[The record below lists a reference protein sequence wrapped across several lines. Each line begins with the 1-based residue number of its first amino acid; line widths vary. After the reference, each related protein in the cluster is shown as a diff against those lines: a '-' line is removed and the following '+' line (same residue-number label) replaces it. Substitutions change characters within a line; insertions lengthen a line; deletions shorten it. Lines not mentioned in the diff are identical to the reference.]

1 MDEVLIASV
10 LASTLRVSA
19 PLLLCAMAGVLS
31 ERAGVVD
38 LGLEGKMLFAAFAA
52 AKLDLSAGAPRGI
65 AEASRLGNDRQQP
78 QVAKVKIV
86 GARHEQCLA

>member
-31 ERAGVVD
+31 
-38 LGLEGKMLFAAFAA
+38 
-52 AKLDLSAGAPRGI
+52 
-65 AEASRLGNDRQQP
+65 
-78 QVAKVKIV
+78 
-86 GARHEQCLA
+86 